1 VEDTV
6 NNLDWRTKAML
17 AGGAA
22 GALLGVVA
30 AYLYV
35 NSADKRDE
43 VPDLN
48 PAEALAIGLA
58 VLGVLRQIAALPEGK
73 RGKRK

>member
-1 VEDTV
+1 MD
-6 NNLDWRTKAML
+6 LDWRTKTML

-35 NSADKRDE
+35 NSVEKQGEAPE
-43 VPDLN
+43 LS
-48 PAEALAIGLA
+48 PAEAVAIGLA
-58 VLGVLRQIAALPEGK
+58 VLGVLRQIASLPEGK
-73 RGKRK
+73 RGKKK